1 MKNSTNKVLELLFY
15 AALSIIFIVLYFIN
29 KPYDNKS
36 VHVDSPAKTTIESQ
50 VSPYDAVPMQP

>member
-1 MKNSTNKVLELLFY
+1 MKNSTSKVFELLFY

-29 KPYDNKS
+29 KPYDNKP
-36 VHVDSPAKTTIESQ
+36 VHVDSPAKTTIERQ

>member
-29 KPYDNKS
+29 KPYDKKP
-36 VHVDSPAKTTIESQ
+36 VHIDSPAKTTIESQ